1 MTIAA
6 MARFRSRMT
15 PHAPAANTAAVVTL
29 AGVANQRNVISQ
41 IDCSY
46 SVATAT
52 AASLTVT
59 NIADQN
65 GAAASWVV
73 ALPLVVGTYQFLFP
87 NYLIGVEG
95 AAVVVT
101 LEAGGGTTVG
111 KLNVVHAK

>member
-1 MTIAA
+1 MTA
-6 MARFRSRMT
+6 
-15 PHAPAANTAAVVTL
+15 HAPAANTAAIVTL
-29 AGVANQRNVISQ
+29 TGVAGQRHVITQ

-59 NIADQN
+59 NCVDQA
-65 GAAASWVV
+65 GAASTYSV

-87 NYLIGVEG
+87 EYLIGVEG
-95 AAVVVT
+95 ASMVVT